1 MRGDDLV
8 LLRWNTSGTPAFAQ
22 VEDQRTTGLSI
33 NGETID
39 ITSKD
44 SLNWRELLAGGGIKS
59 MSLSVEGVWT
69 SSVNQEGIRDD
80 AMDGSLTDYQID
92 DGVEATEGAF
102 QVTSFEL
109 SGAHDGEQTYSA
121 TLESAEVPTVT

>member
-1 MRGDDLV
+1 MRGEDLV
-8 LLRWNTSGTPAFAQ
+8 LLRDTGAGSFTQ

-33 NGETID
+33 NGEMID

-44 SLNWRELLAGGGIKS
+44 SSSWRELLAGSIRT

-69 SSVNQEGIRDD
+69 GSTQLLAMRDQ
-80 AMDGSLTDYQID
+80 AMDGTLNDYQIE
-92 DGVEATEGAF
+92 DGVEVTEGSF
-102 QVTSFEL
+102 QVTSFEI

-121 TLESAEVPTVT
+121 TLESADVPTVT